1 MRNKDGQDYCVCC
14 KAFVVRKTATEK
26 NPSSSPGKSRR
37 SAERSSR
44 LLSADRVRPWVGGW
58 ELERVQENTDA
69 GPCASFVSGEAGV
82 LPRGMKVAAE
92 GKLGEESK
100 LEECSAAL
108 KRAGEKAAEE
118 LRGASHSAAG
128 DSDFFKVRS
137 FDSVCACSLQGSVR
151 GPNYFLRLL
160 GVAQQTG
167 SCASGAALER
177 IHAFQRGRPESG
189 ERTSSAVSVAES
201 HRAAFVGES
210 RGGFAVDEGLFKI
223 FRFLAKS
230 RRRRGASVAEQNP
243 TTAASTRL

>member
-92 GKLGEESK
+92 GRLGEESK

-137 FDSVCACSLQGSVR
+137 FDSVCACSFVARIIFCVS
-151 GPNYFLRLL
+151 L

-167 SCASGAALER
+167 SCASGAALAR
-177 IHAFQRGRPESG
+177 IHAFQRGRPKPR

-223 FRFLAKS
+223 FGFLAKS
-230 RRRRGASVAEQNP
+230 RRRRGANVAEQNP
-243 TTAASTRL
+243 TTAPSTRL